1 MEDNQE
7 FFEYVDGLIANGDR
21 RFDKDH
27 LIQIWSKLQVASIL
41 QKQAK
46 DLIDTAQTD
55 LEFYKLVEA
64 QKKMKDLGQ

>member
-7 FFEYVDGLIANGDR
+7 FFEYVDGLIANGDL
-21 RFDKDH
+21 RFDKDQ
-27 LIQIWSKLQVASIL
+27 LIQTWSKLQVASIL

-46 DLIDTAQTD
+46 DLIDKAQVD

-64 QKKMKDLGQ
+64 QKKMKDLEQ